1 VTAPCLKR
9 ASLVALGLLLMQ
21 LAWILAVPPFQ
32 AADEF
37 DHAYRAAAV
46 ARGEW
51 RMAEKGPETGHGN
64 IVTAPIDIVEAA
76 RPVCESYDY
85 TGPVNC
91 QGADRVGDGLILV
104 QSGAATYNPLFY
116 WLIGTPA
123 RAFSGADALYAMRV
137 AGALLSTLLIFLAA
151 ACALAGSRSV
161 WPTLGLA
168 VALTPVAVFSTAMA
182 APNGIEIVA
191 AVAVW
196 CGLLRIVQ
204 DRDHVPLATVTVVA
218 GGVVLAVVR
227 LMGPIWL
234 ALVVLACVALAR
246 REAYADLWNRHR
258 RLMFGA
264 VAVVAAALLFSAW
277 WILSAGQG
285 SVVTGGPEAAS
296 NADPVGNSL
305 ERMPLWVLQ
314 SIAAFPTK
322 SDSAPLIVY
331 AFGFIAFA
339 QLMVLAWRYLSPR
352 ARMSIAA
359 VAVLAI
365 AVGLLVSIATYAKV
379 GDFWQGRYGLPLAAG
394 MPLIA
399 GFGIDGLRDL
409 VRLER
414 PVALSASVLLCLGAT
429 ISVVSVQ
436 HQQLGSSALAH
447 SAEWRSHPLWLLA
460 LLTVAGWAIWGW
472 VLKSS
477 LSRVENGVR
486 QEAVVSQP
494 A

>member
-1 VTAPCLKR
+1 VKAPWLKG

-51 RMAEKGPETGHGN
+51 QMVEAGPETGHGN

-91 QGADRVGDGLILV
+91 QGADRVGDDLILV
-104 QSGAATYNPLFY
+104 QSGAATYNPAFY

-123 RAFSGADALYAMRV
+123 RAFSGADALYAMRI
-137 AGALLSTLLIFLAA
+137 AGAVLCAILIFLAA
-151 ACALAGSRSV
+151 ASTLAGARSV
-161 WPTLGLA
+161 WPALGLT
-168 VALTPVAVFSTAMA
+168 VALTPVAVFSSAMA

-196 CGLLRIVQ
+196 CGLLRIVR
-204 DRDHVPLATVTVVA
+204 DRDHLLLATVTTVT

-234 ALVVLACVALAR
+234 ALVVLTCVALAR
-246 REAYADLWNRHR
+246 RDAYADLWNRHR
-258 RLMFGA
+258 RLLLSA
-264 VAVVAAALLFSAW
+264 VAVVSAALLYSAW

-285 SVVTGGPEAAS
+285 SVVTGGPEAAKT
-296 NADPVGNSL
+296 DPVGNSL
-305 ERMPLWVLQ
+305 ERIPLWMLQ

-331 AFGFIAFA
+331 AFCFIAFA
-339 QLMVLAWRYLSPR
+339 QLMVLAWRHLSRR
-352 ARMSIAA
+352 ARLCIGV
-359 VAVLAI
+359 VAVLALAI
-365 AVGLLVSIATYAKV
+365 GLLVSIATYAKV
-379 GDFWQGRYGLPLAAG
+379 GDFWQGRYGLPLAVG

-399 GFGIDGLRDL
+399 GFGIDGLRDV

-414 PVALSASVLLCLGAT
+414 PVALSATVLMCLGAT
-429 ISVVSVQ
+429 ISVVAVEQ
-436 HQQLGSSALAH
+436 GQLTSSALAH
-447 SAEWRSHPLWLLA
+447 SAEWLTHPAWLLVA
-460 LLTVAGWAIWGW
+460 LTVAGWAVWSV

-477 LSRVENGVR
+477 LSPAQDGVPER
-486 QEAVVSQP
+486 SVVSQP